1 MKNILAT
8 LLLLT
13 LLTTPLQAR
22 RRKEILEEQ
31 TVPKESLEF
40 VVEANHFSS
49 TTQTKTSFDI
59 NDLEKDKPI
68 LFLLKPHNAEA
79 TD

>member
-22 RRKEILEEQ
+22 RHKEILEEQ
-31 TVPKESLEF
+31 TIPKESLEF

-59 NDLEKDKPI
+59 NLEKDKPI